1 MANKSKIYGYYGG
14 VTQQNHYVPPPSAPF
29 VPQPAS
35 VPFYENYASTTEAL
49 LSTAELTREFFIS
62 NEGVIL
68 RRYLVE
74 TTATQEIYEL
84 TTLDN
89 PNDIITYVTEL
100 TGNEDLL
107 LSDGGLF

>member
-1 MANKSKIYGYYGG
+1 MANKSKPYGYYGG
-14 VTQQNHYVPPPSAPF
+14 VTQQNHYVPPPIPPF

-35 VPFYENYASTTEAL
+35 VPFYENYASTAETL
-49 LSTAELTREFFIS
+49 LSSAEITREFFIS
-62 NEGVIL
+62 NEGIIL

-74 TTATQEIYEL
+74 RTATQEIYEI

-89 PNDIITYVTEL
+89 PNDVITYVTEI

-107 LSDGGLF
+107 LSDGGFF

>member
-1 MANKSKIYGYYGG
+1 MTNKSKIYGYYGG
-14 VTQQNHYVPPPSAPF
+14 VTQQNHYVPPPSVPF

-49 LSTAELTREFFIS
+49 LSTAELTREFFVT
-62 NEGVIL
+62 NEGIIL
-68 RRYLVE
+68 RRYLVDR
-74 TTATQEIYEL
+74 TATQEIYQL

-89 PNDIITYVTEL
+89 PDDVITYVTEL

-107 LSDGGLF
+107 LSDGGLS